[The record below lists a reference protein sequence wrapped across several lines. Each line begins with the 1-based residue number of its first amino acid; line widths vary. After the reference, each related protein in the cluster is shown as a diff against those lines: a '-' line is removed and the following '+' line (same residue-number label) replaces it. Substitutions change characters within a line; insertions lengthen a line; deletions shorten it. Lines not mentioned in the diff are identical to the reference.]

1 MTLAVPPAALDEFL
15 ALAKRM
21 DVEATPLG
29 EFTDDGVF
37 HVTYNGKLVTHL
49 DMEFMHD
56 GVPQYQLNAVWEAP
70 VHPDARIEDGGV
82 DQAELLKAMLGRL
95 NICSKEYLIRQYDHE
110 VKGGSVVK
118 PSPA

>member
-37 HVTYNGKLVTHL
+37 HVTYN
-49 DMEFMHD
+49 
-56 GVPQYQLNAVWEAP
+56 A
-70 VHPDARIEDGGV
+70 
-82 DQAELLKAMLGRL
+82 
-95 NICSKEYLIRQYDHE
+95 S
-110 VKGGSVVK
+110 S
-118 PSPA
+118 